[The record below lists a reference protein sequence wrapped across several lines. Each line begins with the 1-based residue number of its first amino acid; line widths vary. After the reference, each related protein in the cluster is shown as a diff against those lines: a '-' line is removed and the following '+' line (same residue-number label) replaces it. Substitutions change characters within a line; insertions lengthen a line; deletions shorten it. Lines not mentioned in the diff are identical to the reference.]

1 MIGTVMLCALAAGY
15 ELSAGVTPVQKVLA
29 MMQEMKQKGVA
40 EKEHEAKLF
49 EEYQT
54 WCKDTGVV
62 KKQEIKT
69 GAGQIERLEAEI
81 QKHEAAAVEL
91 TDKVAALDADIAGWK
106 SDHEKITEIRAK
118 EKADY
123 ETTYADYSESIDA
136 ITRAIG
142 VLSTSS
148 LQKVSQAM
156 MFVQTVQ
163 KNKVPKHAQ
172 KILNAFIQYAQEA
185 KKSAQNPA
193 NPQAY
198 AYESKSG
205 GVVDML
211 ETLKEQ
217 FLEERNTL
225 QKEEME
231 TKHAFDMEALT
242 LTDSV
247 KYAERERNEKAATLS
262 DHKAAAGEAKGTL
275 EQVSAEK
282 AEDEKYLSDLES
294 QCRLKAEAFAS
305 RQQMREEEIAAIQ
318 QAIEIIESKV
328 SGRAD
333 KYLPS
338 LAQKKAKV
346 ALSLLRSA
354 THSPLQAKAA
364 KLLQERG
371 TKLGSKELVLLATK
385 VSADPFAKVID
396 MIKSLIAKLQ
406 EEAAA
411 EADHKAW
418 CDGEL
423 KENKLTREAKTEE
436 VNALTAKV
444 DELNAQVAK
453 LTEGIQAHEKAM
465 AEIDAAMKEATEV
478 RQKEKAKNEETIAD
492 CEAAIEA
499 VESALQ
505 ILREFYKKAGG
516 GNALVQQTPADD
528 APASFENEAYTGQQG
543 SKRGVIDMLEVIHS
557 DFSRLLSDTTSDEQ
571 ESAREFDTFMEESAK
586 DRELK
591 RLDQLRMSRERT
603 AINGPYGSLGSAEK
617 DLKATQGELDAAF
630 AYYDKL
636 KPDCIQEGLSFA
648 DRAQRRQEEIDSLNE
663 AYKILSGDLAE
674 E

>member
-1 MIGTVMLCALAAGY
+1 MLCALAAGY

-54 WCKDTGVV
+54 WCKDTGVT
-62 KKQEIKT
+62 KKQEIQT
-69 GAGQIERLEAEI
+69 GAGQIERLTAEI
-81 QKHEAAAVEL
+81 QLHEAAAVEL

-106 SDHEKITEIRAK
+106 ADHQAVTEIRDK
-118 EKADY
+118 EHADY

-136 ITRAIG
+136 IQRAIG
-142 VLSTSS
+142 VLSSSS
-148 LQKVSQAM
+148 LQKVAQAM

-163 KNKVPKHAQ
+163 KGKVPKRAE
-172 KILNAFIQYAQEA
+172 KILAAFIQY
-185 KKSAQNPA
+185 AQNPA

-211 ETLKEQ
+211 ENLKEQ
-217 FLEERNTL
+217 FLAERNDL
-225 QKEEME
+225 EKEEMNNR
-231 TKHAFDMEALT
+231 HAYDMEALT
-242 LTDSV
+242 LTDSI
-247 KYAERERNEKAATLS
+247 KYAERERAEKASTLS
-262 DHKAAAGEAKGTL
+262 DHKASAAEAKGTL

-294 QCRLKAEAFAS
+294 QCRLKAEAFAN
-305 RQQMREEEIAAIQ
+305 RQQMREEEIAAIA

-328 SGRAD
+328 SGLAD
-333 KYLPS
+333 KHLPA
-338 LAQKKAKV
+338 LAQKKV
-346 ALSLLRSA
+346 ALSLRRSA
-354 THSPLQAKAA
+354 VHSPLQARAA

-371 TKLGSKELVLLATK
+371 SKLGSKELVLLATK

-396 MIKSLIAKLQ
+396 MIKGLIAKLQ

-436 VNALTAKV
+436 VNQLTAKV

-465 AEIDAAMKEATEV
+465 GEIDAAMSEATTV

-492 CEAAIEA
+492 CEAAIAA

-528 APASFENEAYTGQQG
+528 APASFSNDAYTGQQG
-543 SKRGVIDMLEVIHS
+543 SKRGVVDMIEVIHS

-617 DLKATQGELDAAF
+617 DLKATQGELDAALD
-630 AYYDKL
+630 YYDKL

-663 AYKILSGDLAE
+663 AYKIISGDLSEA
-674 E
+674 

>member
-1 MIGTVMLCALAAGY
+1 
-15 ELSAGVTPVQKVLA
+15 
-29 MMQEMKQKGVA
+29 
-40 EKEHEAKLF
+40 
-49 EEYQT
+49 
-54 WCKDTGVV
+54 
-62 KKQEIKT
+62 
-69 GAGQIERLEAEI
+69 
-81 QKHEAAAVEL
+81 
-91 TDKVAALDADIAGWK
+91 
-106 SDHEKITEIRAK
+106 
-118 EKADY
+118 
-123 ETTYADYSESIDA
+123 
-136 ITRAIG
+136 
-142 VLSTSS
+142 
-148 LQKVSQAM
+148 M

-163 KNKVPKHAQ
+163 KGKVPKRAE
-172 KILNAFIQYAQEA
+172 KILAAFIQY
-185 KKSAQNPA
+185 AQNPA

-231 TKHAFDMEALT
+231 TRHAFDMEALT
-242 LTDSV
+242 LTDSI
-247 KYAERERNEKAATLS
+247 KHAEKERAEKAATLS
-262 DHKAAAGEAKGTL
+262 DHKAAAGEDKGTL
-275 EQVSAEK
+275 ESVAAEK
-282 AEDEKYLSDLES
+282 AEDEKYLQDLES

-305 RQQMREEEIAAIQ
+305 RQQMRAEEIAAIE
-318 QAIEIIESKV
+318 QAIEIIKSKV
-328 SGRAD
+328 SGLAD
-333 KYLPS
+333 KHLPA
-338 LAQKKAKV
+338 LAQKKV
-346 ALSLLRSA
+346 AMSLLRSNA
-354 THSPLQAKAA
+354 HAEPQARAA

-396 MIKSLIAKLQ
+396 MIKGLIAKLQ

-543 SKRGVIDMLEVIHS
+543 SKRGVIDMIEVIHS

-648 DRAQRRQEEIDSLNE
+648 DRAQHRQEEIDSLNE